1 MTKIKLNNYMDFEN
15 LKIELNEDQEAELSF
30 QNDEIP
36 TSYPCI
42 AVHYY
47 TDDTDFGSLYSIE
60 FVYPSDFN

>member
-1 MTKIKLNNYMDFEN
+1 MTKIKLKNNLDFEN
-15 LKIELNEDQEAELSF
+15 LKIELNENQEAELSF
-30 QNDEIP
+30 QNDETP
-36 TSYPCI
+36 ASYPCI

>member
-1 MTKIKLNNYMDFEN
+1 MTKIKLNNYIDFEK
-15 LKIELNEDQEAELSF
+15 LKIELNEDAGAELSF
-30 QNDEIP
+30 QNEESP

-42 AVHYY
+42 AVNYY